1 MVGWHQATKLMH
13 AHQFGSCDTL
23 ANGRVSNVFFFFF
36 AFVIWRCVALSD
48 LPQTLTRKWMC
59 LIPCTWF
66 RCNKLAAATV
76 GPWTMDNI
84 FDVCSLLL
92 MHKLRLSGD
101 LLKATTHSTRTWTQ
115 QPSKMVLFGA
125 RSPKTH
131 FRSLCVVTKWNYYY
145 YWEYYYFAFD
155 DDSHALVAHG
165 IYKKRYILCDSHPI
179 TSDAPSSMHS
189 SNAIK
194 RRRKCREWKIESETT
209 KTCNLQ
215 SIRRICI
222 AGFRLRTNDT
232 MQFPS
237 LCILCIEDCRRQVMS
252 TAKCGSMANAYK
264 GTAPLP
270 KK

>member
-155 DDSHALVAHG
+155 DESHALVAHG

-179 TSDAPSSMHS
+179 TSDAPSSMLH
-189 SNAIK
+189 ALIQCHQK
-194 RRRKCREWKIESETT
+194 
-209 KTCNLQ
+209 
-215 SIRRICI
+215 
-222 AGFRLRTNDT
+222 A
-232 MQFPS
+232 
-237 LCILCIEDCRRQVMS
+237 
-252 TAKCGSMANAYK
+252 
-264 GTAPLP
+264 
-270 KK
+270 